1 MRAIDAPAAGWY
13 PDPENRARLR
23 WWDGLDWTDIRR
35 AVPSD
40 AELVR
45 FESTILNDPA
55 HQASVVQHDYL
66 QSQQAAQQALTRA
79 DSQQL
84 IHEVRSAARDEAN
97 RAADMFTQRARTAAR
112 EITPLISDYT
122 NRIIKWIK
130 FAVIAATILLVLWFV
145 FQVIFEASLFN
156 WIGDRI
162 DNFTDNQD
170 GG

>member
-1 MRAIDAPAAGWY
+1 MRAVDAPHAGWY
-13 PDPENRARLR
+13 PDPDNRARLR
-23 WWDGLDWTDIRR
+23 WWDGLDWAEIRR

-40 AELVR
+40 AELVA
-45 FESTILNDPA
+45 FESTVVHDPA
-55 HQASVVQHDYL
+55 HHASVVQHDYL
-66 QSQQAAQQALTRA
+66 QGQQALTRA

-84 IHEVRSAARDEAN
+84 ISEVRTAARDEAN
-97 RAADMFTQRARTAAR
+97 RAADMFTERARTAAR

-122 NRIIKWIK
+122 NRIIRWIR
-130 FAVIAATILLVLWFV
+130 FAVIAATVLLVLWFV

-162 DNFTDNQD
+162 DNFSDNQD